1 MSKDQKINILKAV
14 FFFFVAAACLVI
26 VFMGVPGRGRYYP
39 LVGVPLGIWVGI
51 GYLKKAFDKY

>member
-1 MSKDQKINILKAV
+1 MSKDKKINLMKAV
-14 FFFFVAAACLVI
+14 FFLFVAVACLVI

-39 LVGVPLGIWVGI
+39 IVGVPLGIFVAV